1 MGKNHDSQL
10 LEWTK
15 SISQA
20 AEARLCAENLKEE
33 LQGLNYLPSQPSL
46 ENFVEHILGTS
57 SNEAKESTSKGH
69 MHDATVQDITT
80 VDTSVL
86 NLCFSYQPGDTVTSV
101 CNNIKTGGISDN
113 TLQETIKAV
122 SEAAA
127 SKDKNDLK
135 SAIDSVLHQD
145 QPKGYQIIGDNVDL
159 HISVRHM
166 SEQNKNKSLHT
177 FNLVAMRDVVS
188 GRNLPNNHIRTLNDV
203 EISEFLPC
211 HNDVENLKKD
221 FIVLWARV
229 MVKNIPAF
237 SFLKGVVIQHIQH
250 QYSKEMQAVTE
261 EVPLGCLPKNE
272 TLNEDMVDILETL
285 QEKYVPMV
293 QNGGESVPADI
304 VFFGGDQLT
313 EERVRNIQRPG
324 WMEIQF
330 KRDWRECGQKTRTG
344 MELELPIRLLQR
356 FYASPPL

>member
-20 AEARLCAENLKEE
+20 AEVRLCAENLKEE

-46 ENFVEHILGTS
+46 ENFVEHVLGTS

-69 MHDATVQDITT
+69 VHDATVQDITT
-80 VDTSVL
+80 VDTSAL

-127 SKDKNDLK
+127 SQGKNDLK

-159 HISVRHM
+159 HINVRHM

-188 GRNLPNNHIRTLNDV
+188 GGNLPNKHIRTLNDV

-237 SFLKGVVIQHIQH
+237 SFFKGVVIQHIQH

-261 EVPLGCLPKNE
+261 EV
-272 TLNEDMVDILETL
+272 TLKEIIIIDPRNLCSIL
-285 QEKYVPMV
+285 
-293 QNGGESVPADI
+293 
-304 VFFGGDQLT
+304 
-313 EERVRNIQRPG
+313 
-324 WMEIQF
+324 
-330 KRDWRECGQKTRTG
+330 
-344 MELELPIRLLQR
+344 
-356 FYASPPL
+356 ASI

>member
-1 MGKNHDSQL
+1 M
-10 LEWTK
+10 EWTK

-20 AEARLCAENLKEE
+20 AEVRLCAENLKEE

-46 ENFVEHILGTS
+46 ENFVEHVLGTS
-57 SNEAKESTSKGH
+57 CNEAKESTSKGH
-69 MHDATVQDITT
+69 MNDATVQDITT
-80 VDTSVL
+80 VDTSAL
-86 NLCFSYQPGDTVTSV
+86 NLCFCYQPGDTETSV

-127 SKDKNDLK
+127 SQDKNDLK
-135 SAIDSVLHQD
+135 SAIDSVLHKD

-159 HISVRHM
+159 HINVRYM
-166 SEQNKNKSLHT
+166 SEQNKNKALHT

-188 GRNLPNNHIRTLNDV
+188 GSNLSPNNHTRTLNDV

-221 FIVLWARV
+221 SIVQWARV

-261 EVPLGCLPKNE
+261 EV
-272 TLNEDMVDILETL
+272 T
-285 QEKYVPMV
+285 
-293 QNGGESVPADI
+293 
-304 VFFGGDQLT
+304 
-313 EERVRNIQRPG
+313 
-324 WMEIQF
+324 
-330 KRDWRECGQKTRTG
+330 
-344 MELELPIRLLQR
+344 
-356 FYASPPL
+356 

>member
-1 MGKNHDSQL
+1 M
-10 LEWTK
+10 
-15 SISQA
+15 
-20 AEARLCAENLKEE
+20 RLCAENLKEE

-46 ENFVEHILGTS
+46 ENFVEHVLGTS

-69 MHDATVQDITT
+69 VHDATVQDITT
-80 VDTSVL
+80 VDTSAL

-127 SKDKNDLK
+127 NQGKNDLK

-159 HISVRHM
+159 HINVRHM
-166 SEQNKNKSLHT
+166 SEQNKNKSLYT

-188 GRNLPNNHIRTLNDV
+188 GGNLPNKHIRTLNEV
-203 EISEFLPC
+203 EISEFFPC
-211 HNDVENLKKD
+211 HNDVDNLKKD

-261 EVPLGCLPKNE
+261 EV
-272 TLNEDMVDILETL
+272 TLKEIIIIDPRNLCSIL
-285 QEKYVPMV
+285 
-293 QNGGESVPADI
+293 
-304 VFFGGDQLT
+304 
-313 EERVRNIQRPG
+313 
-324 WMEIQF
+324 
-330 KRDWRECGQKTRTG
+330 
-344 MELELPIRLLQR
+344 
-356 FYASPPL
+356 ASI